1 VTATTRAAVC
11 IGLAAALAAGCNT
24 ASHHKTLTK
33 FFDGVPPP
41 KAAPAS
47 PDASASS
54 PSGQPAARPPTYMEH
69 GPFAAKACDACHNA
83 AATNALVVPK
93 DQLCA
98 RCHQLNQNTKYVH
111 GPLASGGC
119 LVCHDPHSSRFGS
132 LLVADSRTFC
142 FRGHD
147 RDALSRIEE
156 HANPDA
162 DCTACH
168 NAHGSDKK
176 YLLR

>member
-1 VTATTRAAVC
+1 MAAV
-11 IGLAAALAAGCNT
+11 AVGCNT
-24 ASHHKTLTK
+24 ASHHKALTV

-41 KAAPAS
+41 KAAPA
-47 PDASASS
+47 ASETSGGAH
-54 PSGQPAARPPTYMEH
+54 PGQPASLPAAYTEH
-69 GPFAAKACDACHNA
+69 GPYAAKACDACHNA

-93 DQLCA
+93 AELCA
-98 RCHQLNQNTKYVH
+98 RCHQLSQDVKYVH

-119 LVCHDPHSSRFGS
+119 LLCHDPHRSRYRS
-132 LLVADSRTFC
+132 LLVSDSGGFC
-142 FRGHD
+142 FRCHD
-147 RDALSRIEE
+147 SRAISRIDE
-156 HANPDA
+156 HANLDA